1 MILDLSFIGLQ
12 FDLVVLGIWLSEMF
26 RMPLDLLL
34 CSAMFILACGSLLL
48 GYPVAFTLPG
58 VSVIFAGLG
67 YAMGIF
73 DFSIVGGVPQRIF
86 GTMTNVVM
94 MAVPLFVFMGVMLER
109 SRIAEE
115 LLESMGQLMGRVKG
129 GLGISVTIVGA
140 LLAASTG
147 IVGATVVIMGLMA
160 LPTMLNKGYSP
171 AIATGGIAAAGTLG
185 QIIPPSIVLVLL
197 GDQLSSAWQAS
208 QLAQGNFSPS
218 PLSVGDLFAGALI
231 PGLGLVLMYVLYQ
244 VIIAILFP
252 SSCPPTTDS
261 EETLD
266 LKPVLAAFLPPIV
279 LVIAVLG
286 SILGGIATPTEAA
299 AIGAVGAMLMAGYKL
314 DKTNS
319 KPVIVAGSSIIVLLL
334 LGGLFDLR
342 MGRQEIPTLD
352 YLAFAISL
360 PVLAAM
366 IWGIAISLLRI
377 YREGVLQEVVQMT
390 ARTSSMIFIIMVGAA
405 LFTLIFLGFSG
416 DYYITQFLT
425 NLPGGRLGAFILV
438 MLVMFMLGFFLD
450 FIQIV
455 FVVVPIVAPVLF
467 LMDINP
473 IWLGVMMAMNLQT
486 SFLTPPFGYAL
497 FYLRGVAPEQQV
509 KTTDIYKGVMPF
521 IAIQLIA
528 LIILYNFEGL
538 VTWLPSVVFGSGL

>member
-1 MILDLSFIGLQ
+1 MILDLSWIGLQ
-12 FDLVVLGIWLSEMF
+12 IDFVILGIMLSEF
-26 RMPLDLLL
+26 FGMPLDALL
-34 CSAMFILACGSLLL
+34 CTVMFVVACASLLI

-58 VSVIFAGLG
+58 ISLMFAGLG
-67 YAMGIF
+67 FAMGIF
-73 DFSIVGGVPQRIF
+73 DFSFLGGVPQRIY

-109 SRIAEE
+109 SKIAED
-115 LLESMGQLMGRVKG
+115 LLDSMGKLMGRMKG

-171 AIATGGIAAAGTLG
+171 AVATGGIAAAGTLG

-197 GDQLSSAWQAS
+197 GDQLSSAWQSS
-208 QLAQGNFSPS
+208 QLAMGNFAPT

-231 PGLGLVLMYVLYQ
+231 PGLGLVLLYILYQ
-244 VIIAILFP
+244 VLVAIIFP
-252 SSCPPTTDS
+252 DSCPPVMDD
-261 EETLD
+261 EEKID
-266 LKPVLAAFLPPIV
+266 LKPVLAAFLPPII
-279 LVIAVLG
+279 LVVSVLG

-299 AIGAVGAMLMAGYKL
+299 ALGAVGAILMSGYKN
-314 DKTNS
+314 DKS
-319 KPVIVAGSSIIVLLL
+319 KPIPVIVAGTSIVLLL
-334 LGGLFDLR
+334 FLGGVFDLR
-342 MGRQEIPTLD
+342 MGREEISFMD
-352 YLAFAISL
+352 YVAFGISIPL
-360 PVLAAM
+360 LIAM
-366 IWGIAISLLRI
+366 IWGISDSFMRV
-377 YREGVLQEVVQMT
+377 YRNKVIHEVMQMT
-390 ARTSSMIFIIMVGAA
+390 AKISSMIFIIMVGAA
-405 LFTLIFLGFSG
+405 LFTLIFLGLNG
-416 DYYITQFLT
+416 DFYITEFLT
-425 NLPGGRLGAFILV
+425 NLPGGRLGAF
-438 MLVMFMLGFFLD
+438 MLVMIVMFVLGFFLD

-497 FYLRGVAPEQQV
+497 FYLRGVAPEDKV
-509 KTTDIYKGVMPF
+509 KTTDIYLGVIPY
-521 IAIQLIA
+521 IAIQIVA

-538 VTWLPSVVFGSGL
+538 ITWLPSVIFGK

>member
-1 MILDLSFIGLQ
+1 M
-12 FDLVVLGIWLSEMF
+12 EME
-26 RMPLDLLL
+26 LNALL
-34 CSAMFILACGSLLL
+34 CTIMFVVGCGSLLL

-58 VSVIFAGLG
+58 VSLVFAGIG
-67 YAMGIF
+67 YALGVF
-73 DFSIVGGVPQRIF
+73 DFAFIGLIPQRIF

-109 SRIAEE
+109 SQIAED
-115 LLESMGQLMGRVKG
+115 LLESMGKLMGRVKG

-171 AIATGGIAAAGTLG
+171 SIATGGIAAAGTLG

-197 GDQLSSAWQAS
+197 GDQLSSAWQSA
-208 QLAQGNFSPS
+208 QLEMGNYAPV

-231 PGLGLVLMYVLYQ
+231 PGLGLVLLY
-244 VIIAILFP
+244 IIYQASTAIIFP
-252 SSCPPTTDS
+252 DSCPAVMD
-261 EETLD
+261 EDEKIE
-266 LKPVLAAFLPPIV
+266 LKPVLAAFFPPMI

-299 AIGAVGAMLMAGYKL
+299 ALGAVGAILMAGYKN
-314 DKTNS
+314 DKA
-319 KPVIVAGSSIIVLLL
+319 KPLPVIVAGTSIVLLL
-334 LGGLFDLR
+334 IIGALFDLR
-342 MGRQEIPTLD
+342 MGRDEIATMD
-352 YLAFAISL
+352 YVAFAISV
-360 PVLAAM
+360 VLVIAM
-366 IWGIAISLLRI
+366 IWGIGDSFMRVYKTKVIH
-377 YREGVLQEVVQMT
+377 EVMQMT
-390 ARTSSMIFIIMVGAA
+390 AKISSMIFIIMVGAA
-405 LFTLIFLGFSG
+405 LFTLIFLGFDG
-416 DYYITQFLT
+416 DVYIRDFLT
-425 NLPGGRLGAFILV
+425 NLPGGKLGAFILV
-438 MLVMFMLGFFLD
+438 MLVMFILGFFLD

-497 FYLRGVAPEQQV
+497 FYLRGVAPDSV
-509 KTTDIYKGVMPF
+509 KTTEIYKGVIPY
-521 IAIQLIA
+521 IAIQVFA
-528 LIILYNFEGL
+528 LVILYNFPII
-538 VTWLPSVVFGSGL
+538 VTWLPSVIFGK

>member
-1 MILDLSFIGLQ
+1 MILDIPLIGIHVD
-12 FDLVVLGIWLSEMF
+12 FVLVGIWLSEF
-26 RMPLDLLL
+26 FGMPLDLLL
-34 CSAMFILACGSLLL
+34 CSVMFALACGCLLV

-58 VSVIFAGLG
+58 ISVVFAGLG

-73 DFSIVGGVPQRIF
+73 DMSIIGGVPQRIY

-109 SRIAEE
+109 SRIAED
-115 LLESMGQLMGRVKG
+115 LLESMGQLMGRIKG

-160 LPTMLNKGYSP
+160 LPTMLNRGYSP
-171 AIATGGIAAAGTLG
+171 SVATGGIAAAGTLG

-231 PGLGLVLMYVLYQ
+231 PGLGLVLLYVTYQ
-244 VIIAILFP
+244 IIVAFAFP
-252 SSCPPTTDS
+252 SLCPPTIDR
-261 EETLD
+261 EEKID
-266 LKPVLAAFLPPIV
+266 LKPVLAAFLPPII
-279 LVIAVLG
+279 LVVAVLG

-299 AIGAVGAMLMAGYKL
+299 ALGAVGAILMAGYKY
-314 DKTNS
+314 DKS
-319 KPVIVAGSSIIVLLL
+319 RPLPVAVAGVSIFLLL
-334 LGGLFDLR
+334 ILGGLFDLR
-342 MGRQEIPTLD
+342 MGREDIATSD
-352 YLAFAISL
+352 YVAFAVSI
-360 PVLAAM
+360 PVLGAM
-366 IWGIAISLLRI
+366 LWGLGISFMRV
-377 YREGVLQEVVQMT
+377 YRNGVIQEVVQMT
-390 ARTSSMIFIIMVGAA
+390 AKTSSMIFIIMVGAA

-416 DYYITQFLT
+416 DYYITEFLT
-425 NLPGGRLGAFILV
+425 NLPGGRLGAFVLV
-438 MLVMFMLGFFLD
+438 MLVMFALGFFLD

-497 FYLRGVAPEQQV
+497 FYLRGVAPEDKV
-509 KTTDIYKGVMPF
+509 KTTDIYKGVLPF
-521 IAIQLIA
+521 ILIQLIA
-528 LIILYNFEGL
+528 LVILYNLEGL
-538 VTWLPSVVFGSGL
+538 VTWLPGIIFGSGL

>member
-1 MILDLSFIGLQ
+1 MILDLSFVGLQ

-73 DFSIVGGVPQRIF
+73 DFSIVGGVPQRIY

-231 PGLGLVLMYVLYQ
+231 PGLGLVLLYVLYQ
-244 VIIAILFP
+244 VTIAILFP
-252 SSCPPTTDS
+252 SSCPPATDS
-261 EETLD
+261 EEALD

-279 LVIAVLG
+279 LVIAVL
-286 SILGGIATPTEAA
+286 A
-299 AIGAVGAMLMAGYKL
+299 
-314 DKTNS
+314 
-319 KPVIVAGSSIIVLLL
+319 
-334 LGGLFDLR
+334 
-342 MGRQEIPTLD
+342 
-352 YLAFAISL
+352 
-360 PVLAAM
+360 
-366 IWGIAISLLRI
+366 
-377 YREGVLQEVVQMT
+377 
-390 ARTSSMIFIIMVGAA
+390 
-405 LFTLIFLGFSG
+405 
-416 DYYITQFLT
+416 
-425 NLPGGRLGAFILV
+425 
-438 MLVMFMLGFFLD
+438 
-450 FIQIV
+450 
-455 FVVVPIVAPVLF
+455 
-467 LMDINP
+467 
-473 IWLGVMMAMNLQT
+473 
-486 SFLTPPFGYAL
+486 
-497 FYLRGVAPEQQV
+497 
-509 KTTDIYKGVMPF
+509 
-521 IAIQLIA
+521 
-528 LIILYNFEGL
+528 
-538 VTWLPSVVFGSGL
+538 

>member
-73 DFSIVGGVPQRIF
+73 DFSIVGGVPQRIY

-231 PGLGLVLMYVLYQ
+231 PGLGLVLLYVLYQ
-244 VIIAILFP
+244 VTIAILFP
-252 SSCPPTTDS
+252 SSCPPATDS
-261 EETLD
+261 EEALD

-314 DKTNS
+314 DKTNP
-319 KPVIVAGSSIIVLLL
+319 KPVIVAGSSILMLLL

-342 MGRQEIPTLD
+342 MGRQEIPALD

-366 IWGIAISLLRI
+366 IWGIGISLLRI

-438 MLVMFMLGFFLD
+438 MLVMFILGFFLD

-455 FVVVPIVAPVLF
+455 FVL
-467 LMDINP
+467 
-473 IWLGVMMAMNLQT
+473 
-486 SFLTPPFGYAL
+486 
-497 FYLRGVAPEQQV
+497 
-509 KTTDIYKGVMPF
+509 
-521 IAIQLIA
+521 
-528 LIILYNFEGL
+528 LYI
-538 VTWLPSVVFGSGL
+538 

>member
-1 MILDLSFIGLQ
+1 MILDIPLIGIHID
-12 FDLVVLGIWLSEMF
+12 FVLVGIWLSELF

-34 CSAMFILACGSLLL
+34 CSVMFVLACACLLI

-58 VSVIFAGLG
+58 ISVIFAGIG
-67 YAMGIF
+67 FAMGIF
-73 DFSIVGGVPQRIF
+73 DMSIIGGVPQRIY

-109 SRIAEE
+109 SQIAED
-115 LLESMGQLMGRVKG
+115 LLESMGQLMGRIKG

-160 LPTMLNKGYSP
+160 LPTMLNRGYSP
-171 AIATGGIAAAGTLG
+171 AVATGGIAAAGTLG

-208 QLAQGNFSPS
+208 QLAQGNFAPT

-231 PGLGLVLMYVLYQ
+231 PGLGLVLLYIVYQ
-244 VIIAILFP
+244 VVVAILFP
-252 SSCPPTTDS
+252 DACPPTTDRD
-261 EETLD
+261 EKID
-266 LKPVLAAFLPPIV
+266 LKPVLAAFLPPII

-299 AIGAVGAMLMAGYKL
+299 ALGAVGAILMAGYKNEK
-314 DKTNS
+314 DKPL
-319 KPVIVAGSSIIVLLL
+319 PVMVAGVSVFLLL
-334 LGGLFDLR
+334 ILGGLFDLR
-342 MGRQEIPTLD
+342 MGREDIAVAD
-352 YLAFAISL
+352 YVAFAISIPTL
-360 PVLAAM
+360 IAM
-366 IWGIAISLLRI
+366 LWGVAVCFRRV
-377 YREGVLQEVVQMT
+377 YRNGVIHEVVQMT
-390 ARTSSMIFIIMVGAA
+390 AKTSSMIFIIMVGAA

-416 DYYITQFLT
+416 DYYITEFLT
-425 NLPGGRLGAFILV
+425 NLPGGRLGAFVLV
-438 MLVMFMLGFFLD
+438 MLVMFALGFFLD

-497 FYLRGVAPEQQV
+497 FYLRGVAPEDRV

-521 IAIQLIA
+521 ILIQLIA
-528 LIILYNFEGL
+528 LVILYNFEGL
-538 VTWLPSVVFGSGL
+538 VTWLPGVIFGTGL

>member
-1 MILDLSFIGLQ
+1 MILDLSLFGIQ
-12 FDLVVLGIWLSEMF
+12 IDFVVFGIMLSEF
-26 RMPLDLLL
+26 FGMPLDVLL
-34 CSAMFILACGSLLL
+34 CSVMFILACASLLI

-58 VSVIFAGLG
+58 ISVLFAGLG

-73 DFSIVGGVPQRIF
+73 DMSIIGGVPQRIY

-109 SRIAEE
+109 SRIAED
-115 LLESMGQLMGRVKG
+115 LLESMGQLMGGIKG

-171 AIATGGIAAAGTLG
+171 AVATGGIAAAGTLG

-208 QLAQGNFSPS
+208 QLAQGNFSPT

-231 PGLGLVLMYVLYQ
+231 PGLGLVLLYILYQ
-244 VIIAILFP
+244 VLVAIISP
-252 SSCPPTTDS
+252 NSCPPVKDK
-261 EETLD
+261 EEKID
-266 LKPVLAAFLPPIV
+266 LKPVLAAFLPPII
-279 LVIAVLG
+279 LVVAVLG

-299 AIGAVGAMLMAGYKL
+299 ALGAVGAILMAGYKN
-314 DKTNS
+314 DKDRPM
-319 KPVIVAGSSIIVLLL
+319 PVIVAGVSIVTLLF
-334 LGGLFDLR
+334 LGGVFDLR
-342 MGRQEIPTLD
+342 MGREDIGFMD
-352 YLAFAISL
+352 YIAFAISIPTVIAL
-360 PVLAAM
+360 
-366 IWGIAISLLRI
+366 IWGVANSFMRV
-377 YREGVLQEVVQMT
+377 YRNRVIHEVVQMT
-390 ARTSSMIFIIMVGAA
+390 AKTSSMIFIIMVGAA
-405 LFTLIFLGFSG
+405 LFTLIFLGFNG
-416 DYYITQFLT
+416 DYYITEFLT
-425 NLPGGRLGAFILV
+425 NLPGGRLGAFVLV
-438 MLVMFMLGFFLD
+438 MLVMFALGFFLD

-473 IWLGVMMAMNLQT
+473 IWLGIMMAMNLQT

-497 FYLRGVAPEQQV
+497 FYLRGVAPEDRV

-521 IAIQLIA
+521 ILIQVLA
-528 LIILYNFEGL
+528 LVILYNFEGL
-538 VTWLPSVVFGSGL
+538 VTWLPSIIFGKGL